1 MSAEVLSTL
10 MARSIALAPKA
21 DKTPKKVT
29 YKVFWK
35 TTAFWTDADIADFHN
50 DAPLIAE
57 TLINEKYWNRE
68 GAVANNRFTCEDFA
82 LRVLCEFASKRGL
95 PVKLKTGVRTYRNM
109 ENYTAANHDRYASNM
124 FGFSEM
130 VMLTYGA
137 PDMQRVGENTL
148 AVDSVEGLSP
158 GDILAQAKDR
168 PGDLAHH
175 IQMVVRITE
184 TELEIRQ
191 GNTSGASFRPVTTIQ
206 KWMGSNM
213 ADPQNSGYA
222 GMLIDTGLYRK
233 AGAGWNYKNLSTG
246 SMAEDFLS
254 IFLFYR
260 WNFMEF
266 NK

>member
-1 MSAEVLSTL
+1 
-10 MARSIALAPKA
+10 
-21 DKTPKKVT
+21 
-29 YKVFWK
+29 
-35 TTAFWTDADIADFHN
+35 
-50 DAPLIAE
+50 
-57 TLINEKYWNRE
+57 
-68 GAVANNRFTCEDFA
+68 
-82 LRVLCEFASKRGL
+82 
-95 PVKLKTGVRTYRNM
+95 
-109 ENYTAANHDRYASNM
+109 M

-222 GMLIDTGLYRK
+222 GMLIETGLYRK